1 MFSLPCVTQD
11 LQGIES
17 GIRHAHSAKQSEPA
31 ETKVAIN
38 TLTVDYPNLS
48 KL

>member
-1 MFSLPCVTQD
+1 MFRLPCVAQV
-11 LQGIES
+11 LQGIVS